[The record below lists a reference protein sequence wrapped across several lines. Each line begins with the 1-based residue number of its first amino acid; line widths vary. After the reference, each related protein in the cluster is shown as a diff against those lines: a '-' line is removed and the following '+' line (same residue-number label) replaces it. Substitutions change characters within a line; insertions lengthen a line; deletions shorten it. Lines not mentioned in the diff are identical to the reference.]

1 MVAAGREIEAE
12 ESGVRDTR
20 GSSHDR
26 DMGMGLFAMMTK
38 LLMARWA
45 CAGRLRSSPESSS
58 RTSTRRRALIMVK
71 SGGVGVKMER
81 GATGEKALVTCTWGQ
96 TTIIKTHPADTI
108 DFNDVAVNQSHPK
121 MDPTPKISG
130 WHGKND
136 GPVFPSVFI

>member
-20 GSSHDR
+20 GSGHDR

-108 DFNDVAVNQSHPK
+108 DFNDVAANQSHPK
-121 MDPTPKISG
+121 MDPTAQDFWMAWQK
-130 WHGKND
+130 
-136 GPVFPSVFI
+136 